1 MACMA
6 VCNRFDDDDD
16 DAKLVGEG
24 AKADADAN
32 KRARRNEF
40 IVFYG
45 LSMLS
50 MNYLS
55 SLQIIYLNSFEKS
68 SALLV

>member
-1 MACMA
+1 MACRA
-6 VCNRFDDDDD
+6 VCDRFDDDDND

-55 SLQIIYLNSFEKS
+55 S
-68 SALLV
+68 